1 MIFGMESQH
10 QILQKMPSKK
20 ALEMMLYQNIATGAP
35 FKVCRRNVWNNIRF
49 PYVFLYEDVAITYKL
64 FLSLTIVL
72 LSMLICMRIEKKIV
86 LSDKNSM
93 KKIGMFE
100 NL

>member
-10 QILQKMPSKK
+10 QILQKIVMIIKFHVCH
-20 ALEMMLYQNIATGAP
+20 QNIATGAP

>member
-1 MIFGMESQH
+1 
-10 QILQKMPSKK
+10 MPSKK
-20 ALEMMLYQNIATGAP
+20 ALEMMLYQNIAKGAP